1 MKMRAFT
8 LRGTVCR
15 FTLRDGLRKQSALHA
30 IGTNLSSA
38 YKRNFRSTYRIV
50 QRSPVFYTVRDKET
64 GKLIM
69 LVEKEKEA

>member
-1 MKMRAFT
+1 MNMRAFT
-8 LRGTVCR
+8 KRGTVCR

-30 IGTNLSSA
+30 IGTNLSAA
-38 YKRNFRSTYRIV
+38 YKRNFRSVYRIV

-69 LVEKEKEA
+69 LVEEEKEV

>member
-1 MKMRAFT
+1 MNMRAFT

-30 IGTNLSSA
+30 IGTNLSAA
-38 YKRNFRSTYRIV
+38 YKRNFRSKYRIV
-50 QRSPVFYTVRDKET
+50 QRSPVFYTVRNKES

-69 LVEKEKEA
+69 LVEEEKEA